1 MSMIGADAAVL
12 GDELVSPAWIEVAG
26 DQIVAA
32 GVGPAPGA
40 VDVSVSGTVVPGFV
54 DQHCHGG
61 NRGDFFAGRADAAL
75 VGAQLHR
82 RHGTT
87 TLVASLVTAS
97 QPDLIEQIRALAP
110 LVDDGTFAGIH
121 LEGPWLSHHRC
132 GAHDPALLRA
142 PEPAEVAA
150 LIDAGGGRII
160 MATVA
165 PELPGAIAAIEQL
178 TAAGVVAAVGHT
190 DCSADQARRAVNSGA
205 TVATH
210 LLNQMPAIHKRA
222 GGPVVAL
229 LDDPRVTVELIP
241 DGVHVDPALVGFLVR
256 SLGPDRVAAVTDA
269 MGAAGAPDGDYRI
282 GALDVVVSGGVANL
296 AGGGPLAGSTL
307 TMDRALRTLVH
318 DCGIPIEIASALTS
332 RTPAAAMGLA
342 DRGRIAAGMR
352 ADLVVLE
359 PTTLQLTQVM
369 WAGQWQDQTAPEG
382 SSAVHR

>member
-1 MSMIGADAAVL
+1 
-12 GDELVSPAWIEVAG
+12 
-26 DQIVAA
+26 
-32 GVGPAPGA
+32 
-40 VDVSVSGTVVPGFV
+40 
-54 DQHCHGG
+54 
-61 NRGDFFAGRADAAL
+61 
-75 VGAQLHR
+75 VGAELHR

-160 MATVA
+160 MATIA
-165 PELPGAIAAIEQL
+165 PELPGVIAAIEQM

-190 DCSADQARRAVNSGA
+190 DCSADQARRAVDSGA

-241 DGVHVDPALVGFLVR
+241 DGVHVDPALIGFLVR

-307 TMDRALRTLVH
+307 TMD
-318 DCGIPIEIASALTS
+318 P
-332 RTPAAAMGLA
+332 
-342 DRGRIAAGMR
+342 DRDRQR
-352 ADLVVLE
+352 ADIPHACGSDGLGRSRPDRSGYARGSGGSGTDHAATHPGDVGGSVAG
-359 PTTLQLTQVM
+359 PDCTGGFVGGSPLTGV
-369 WAGQWQDQTAPEG
+369 GISDPL
-382 SSAVHR
+382 SAVLPVVADLFQLAALGLGCQSPYEDPCQHGHEREEAERHRAADLLHR